1 MPDNPKLSAI
11 ALLILRASL
20 RSEAERGEGRVTSGL
35 TDSAAAPAAGS
46 GSGDEA
52 GTGSGVI
59 GCSFDEAGGGVSVV
73 SVSGTCSAST
83 SSSRFASGPLV
94 PRGDFVFSEVDMR
107 H

>member
-20 RSEAERGEGRVTSGL
+20 RSEAERGEAGVTSGL
-35 TDSAAAPAAGS
+35 TDPSATPAAGS

-52 GTGSGVI
+52 GRTSVI
-59 GCSFDEAGGGVSVV
+59 VSSFDEAGGGVS
-73 SVSGTCSAST
+73 SGSGAST
-83 SSSRFASGPLV
+83 SSSLSASGPLV
-94 PRGDFVFSEVDMR
+94 PRGDFVFSEVDMG